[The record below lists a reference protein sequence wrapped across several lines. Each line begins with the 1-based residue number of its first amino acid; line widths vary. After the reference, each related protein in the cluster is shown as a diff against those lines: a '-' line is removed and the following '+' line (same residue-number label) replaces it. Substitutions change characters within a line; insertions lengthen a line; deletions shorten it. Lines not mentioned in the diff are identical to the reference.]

1 MRTPDGGEHRVDGWW
16 NQIEQEIRDCVERHG
31 ALTTSEL
38 ARHLRM
44 SESATASVL
53 RVLAPSGDVH
63 MTVRLSRRE
72 RRQPTDAPRTA
83 A

>member
-1 MRTPDGGEHRVDGWW
+1 VDGWW
-16 NQIEQEIRDCVERHG
+16 DEIEQEIRNCVERHG

-44 SESATASVL
+44 SEDATASVL
-53 RVLAPSGDVH
+53 RVLAPSRDVH
-63 MTVRLSRRE
+63 VNVRLSRPE
-72 RRQPTDAPRTA
+72 RRQPADAPRTA

>member
-1 MRTPDGGEHRVDGWW
+1 VDGWW
-16 NQIEQEIRDCVERHG
+16 DQIEREIRECAERHG
-31 ALTTSEL
+31 ALTTPEL

-53 RVLAPSGDVH
+53 RVLASSGSVQLN
-63 MTVRLSRRE
+63 VRLALR
-72 RRQPTDAPRTA
+72 DARPPKASPRTA